1 MCNISPKIK
10 HTAFIIFEKYY
21 IFSIYYSKTEITT
34 MKAFKDLKVGDKIY
48 KFNPDTYEIT
58 WKVITDIKTNLGW
71 GKHVY
76 VFAFDGKLDRAQ
88 PNRDFFRLE
97 DWEANESV
105 IDDGWAIADINV
117 FFQYCKADFEE
128 MKRSYMENVKR
139 YEKSINILSEYIR
152 ENNLLEEEI
161 EKE

>member
-1 MCNISPKIK
+1 
-10 HTAFIIFEKYY
+10 
-21 IFSIYYSKTEITT
+21 
-34 MKAFKDLKVGDKIY
+34 MKVFKDLKVGDKIY

-58 WKVITDIKTNLGW
+58 WKVITDIKTDWGW
-71 GKHVY
+71 GEHVY
-76 VFAFDGKLDRAQ
+76 VFVFDGKLDRAQ
-88 PNRDFFRLE
+88 LNRDFFRLE
-97 DWEANESV
+97 DWEANKSV

-117 FFQYCKADFEE
+117 FLQYYKADFEE
-128 MKRSYMENVKR
+128 MKKSYMENAKH